1 AKGGSMKKGDLFKGV
16 MQWEMMTK
24 DLSLEGRMP
33 TFYYDNTAM
42 TAIYT
47 ASTDQVRKLLPLSVM
62 HPVEAW
68 PGRAL
73 VAFTAFEYRKTD
85 IDPYNEFSISFP
97 ITYEKTS
104 LAGITMIYMMLKR
117 YFTAYVWQL
126 PVTTERARRGGVD
139 MFGYPKFIAD
149 ISFSRE
155 KDALACTLS
164 ESGKEILVLKG
175 QKLQTV
181 PEKVNRFKTYS
192 IKDGVPL
199 VANIYMNP
207 VEFGKSMSGK
217 SAQLSL
223 GNHDIAKK
231 LRDINLSPKP
241 IFFEYMPVMEAI
253 LYGPRNLM
261 DD

>member
-1 AKGGSMKKGDLFKGV
+1 MKKGDLFKGV

-24 DLSLEGRMP
+24 DLSLEGNLP
-33 TFYYDNTAM
+33 VFYYDNTAM
-42 TAIYT
+42 TVTYT
-47 ASTDQVRKLLPLSVM
+47 ASTDKVRKLLPLPVM

-104 LAGITMIYMMLKR
+104 LPSITMMGMMAKR

-164 ESGKEILVLKG
+164 EGGKKILVLKG

-199 VANIYMNP
+199 VANVYMNP
-207 VEFGKSMSGK
+207 VEFGKSLSGGA
-217 SAQLSL
+217 AQLSL
-223 GNHDIAKK
+223 GTHDIAKK
-231 LRDINLSPKP
+231 LQEINLSPKP
-241 IFFEYMPVMEAI
+241 IFFQYMPVMEAI